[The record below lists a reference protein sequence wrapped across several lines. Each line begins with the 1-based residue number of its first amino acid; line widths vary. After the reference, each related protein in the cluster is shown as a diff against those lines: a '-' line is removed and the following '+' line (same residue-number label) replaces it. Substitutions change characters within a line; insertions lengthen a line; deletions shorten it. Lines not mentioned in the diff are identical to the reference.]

1 MAFGSVQIQIP
12 KLLNKMIY
20 FILSMSDAQESAER
34 EQKSAARELKEREL
48 QNSSSNQKYKQ

>member
-1 MAFGSVQIQIP
+1 MAFGTTVQIP

-34 EQKSAARELKEREL
+34 EQKSAERGYERP
-48 QNSSSNQKYKQ
+48 